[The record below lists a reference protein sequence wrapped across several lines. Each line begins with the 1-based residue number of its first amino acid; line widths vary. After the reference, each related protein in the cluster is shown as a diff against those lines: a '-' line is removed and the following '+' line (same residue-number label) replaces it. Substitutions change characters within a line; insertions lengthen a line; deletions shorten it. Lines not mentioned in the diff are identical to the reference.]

1 MKTNNLQQYLFSV
14 LFLFA
19 LIVVAIKTN
28 AQNKENPNHKISV
41 WFGVRDFNQPPLRTA
56 NDLDFFDYYI
66 SENWKQTNY
75 HNIDSYL
82 GVGYF
87 RKWTKNIETD
97 IRISINSA
105 LNPNSLFIRG
115 YFYPTRRLGVSLSYY
130 TYSQYLNDYSDYYT
144 KGNNQSE
151 NTVRILTDQHPQWRI
166 FDHNLGL
173 GAVVPVDIEALHLK
187 LELQAGVILLSP
199 FHTSLVLGNEQSN
212 YKALHQYAFKPSA
225 APFIKPEATLEI
237 DMLEF
242 NNKAI
247 GLQIQTSCLW
257 SKRSINYRRTSY
269 EWTMKDRH
277 TENIK
282 SVPHTF
288 KKFEFDAGFYYKF

>member
-1 MKTNNLQQYLFSV
+1 MKTNNLHYSV
-14 LFLFA
+14 LSISLL
-19 LIVVAIKTN
+19 LINLVIPDPIN
-28 AQNKENPNHKISV
+28 AQNKENPDHKISV

-82 GVGYF
+82 GIGYF
-87 RKWTKNIETD
+87 RKWKNNMETD
-97 IRISINSA
+97 IRMSINSA

-115 YFYPTRRLGVSLSYY
+115 YYYPVSWLGFSLSYY
-130 TYSQYLNDYSDYYT
+130 TYSQYLNDYSDFYT
-144 KGNNQSE
+144 KGNNQSG

-173 GAVVPVDIEALHLK
+173 GTVLPVEIDALHLK

-212 YKALHQYAFKPSA
+212 YKALHRYAFKPSA
-225 APFIKPEATLEI
+225 APFIKPEVTLEI

-242 NNKAI
+242 NHRAI
-247 GLQIQTSCLW
+247 GLQVQTSCLW

-269 EWTMKDRH
+269 EWTMNDRQS
-277 TENIK
+277 ESIK
-282 SVPHTF
+282 SVPHSF
-288 KKFEFDAGFYYKF
+288 KKFELDAGFYYKF